1 MKKSIYDWV
10 IEILTILCLIWSF
23 YPFCFYN
30 KFTGPVPIHY
40 NALGQVDIWGNRSF
54 FWLLPLLSL
63 TFYIGIS
70 ISEKYYSK
78 FNYPIKVTEK
88 NANSLYKL
96 ALGLLRHMKFITIL
110 LFAYINN
117 STMSIALSK
126 GSGLNGYIL
135 TILLVGLMVILFSYI
150 IRMMKVKD
158 S

>member
-10 IEILTILCLIWSF
+10 IETLTTLCLLWSF
-23 YPFCFYN
+23 YPFCFYS

-96 ALGLLRHMKFITIL
+96 ALGLLRHMKFAGEKSPASRRNMPQQRSTSEHPRPPHIL
-110 LFAYINN
+110 RPYRPPR
-117 STMSIALSK
+117 
-126 GSGLNGYIL
+126 L
-135 TILLVGLMVILFSYI
+135 T
-150 IRMMKVKD
+150 
-158 S
+158 